1 MAPKPKTRLAI
12 LIATLALPRDVFSI
26 QVTPNSPCASSCMD
40 SPSLDR
46 SDPKSSNTRP
56 SDMTCADADYNQ
68 SPGGRK
74 WKSCITC
81 LEKSG
86 YSQGSESDQGW
97 YLYNIRYNFNY
108 CIFGFPN
115 NTAIGS
121 NPCQTSRACGALANA
136 LQHDS
141 SGPDPKGDYTY
152 CNADGGSMTGEFYDK
167 CLTCIGGFK
176 EQGYVRNGL
185 VALEAGCQQR
195 PAPGKTVGISGSIFS
210 SDRITILN
218 ARAGDKD
225 GEGSGAPTT
234 TIVIAVI
241 SGVIGL
247 AAVAAVVYMCVRK
260 RRNRRDRAG
269 LRRSGGGDHRRQSSL
284 SFWCPTPRN
293 PNPLQMFAGPGGDG
307 YDDLAAAQVQ
317 HQQQDH
323 QHQQQQQQK
332 PQHIVSV
339 RDSVTPTP
347 PANLWRTSHAVAA
360 TASLSPVDED
370 KKSHQAGWSPS
381 SPRRQDWSFTPGH
394 NDDDKKELTAL
405 GLDATGGDN
414 GGLYQLKT
422 SLPTPPRNA
431 HASPMTA
438 SSAATPTSATQLLS
452 YAHAPYVPADH
463 PPVAAGGSP
472 MSARFP
478 RGGGGGGRQSPAASP
493 QQQWGWPAPAAAP
506 PARSATASPPPP
518 SSRSPRVGPPP
529 AGRRGGRNTASPVE
543 SNAIQTSFSGPPR
556 R

>member
-1 MAPKPKTRLAI
+1 MAPTPKTKLAI
-12 LIATLALPRDVFSI
+12 LVATLALPRDVFSI
-26 QVTPNSPCASSCMD
+26 QVSPNSPCASSCLD

-46 SDPKSSNTRP
+46 SDPNSSNTRP
-56 SDMTCADADYNQ
+56 SDMTCADAEYNR
-68 SPGGRK
+68 SPGGKK
-74 WKSCITC
+74 WKSCMTC

-86 YSQGSESDQGW
+86 YSQDSESDQGW

-136 LQHDS
+136 LRHDS
-141 SGPDPKGDYTY
+141 SGSEPKGDYTY
-152 CNADGGSMTGEFYDK
+152 CNADRASMMGEFYDK
-167 CLTCIGGFK
+167 CLTCIGSFR

-195 PAPGKTVGISGSIFS
+195 PAPGKTIGISGSIFS
-210 SDRITILN
+210 PDHITILN
-218 ARAGDKD
+218 PQANEKD
-225 GEGSGAPTT
+225 GSGSGAPTT

-247 AAVAAVVYMCVRK
+247 AAVAAIVYMCIRK
-260 RRNRRDRAG
+260 RRNRKDRAG
-269 LRRSGGGDHRRQSSL
+269 SRRSGDHRRQSSL

-307 YDDLAAAQVQ
+307 YDDVAAAQA
-317 HQQQDH
+317 HRQQQD
-323 QHQQQQQQK
+323 QQPQQQK

-347 PANLWRTSHAVAA
+347 PANLWRTSHAV

-370 KKSHQAGWSPS
+370 KKSHQGWSPS
-381 SPRRQDWSFTPGH
+381 SPRQDWSFTAGPGH
-394 NDDDKKELTAL
+394 DDKKEQTAF
-405 GLDATGGDN
+405 GLDVSGGGGGGDN
-414 GGLYQLKT
+414 GLYQLKT

-438 SSAATPTSATQLLS
+438 STVTPTSATQLLS
-452 YAHAPYVPADH
+452 YAHAPYFPADH
-463 PPVAAGGSP
+463 PPVATGSP
-472 MSARFP
+472 KSARFP
-478 RGGGGGGRQSPAASP
+478 RGRQSPASSP
-493 QQQWGWPAPAAAP
+493 QQQWGWPAPAA
-506 PARSATASPPPP
+506 RSATASPPPP
-518 SSRSPRVGPPP
+518 PGSPRFGTG
-529 AGRRGGRNTASPVE
+529 AGRRGGRDTASPVE
-543 SNAIQTSFSGPPR
+543 SNAIQTSFPGPPR